1 MCNKKLNENNLE
13 PKFVSNLEQI
23 RLSCGDWALV
33 EQNQA
38 DQENPTTVT
47 IHCSVSKTW
56 SNLIRVCKQRGGRS
70 WNKAKNGGLRKKF
83 FKKSNF
89 LTQPIKRNFL
99 NSLFEI
105 FLTFYFHFETC
116 FAERCWTELKYVH
129 QQTCALLLYLFST
142 NMNPDSH
149 PKIHISITQITI
161 TSNHCIDNV
170 LITMSW
176 YCLGW
181 AWIYWGEILFESCEA
196 VCVVEHGDGQDA
208 VADTVGKHSLGQRW
222 CSWIVNVD
230 CSNRKAI

>member
-89 LTQPIKRNFL
+89 LTQPIDINFL
-99 NSLFEI
+99 NSLFQI

-129 QQTCALLLYLFST
+129 QHTCALLLYLFST
-142 NMNPDSH
+142 NMNSHSH
-149 PKIHISITQITI
+149 PKIFNIQITVGLLWL
-161 TSNHCIDNV
+161 CLDNYE
-170 LITMSW
+170 L
-176 YCLGW
+176 
-181 AWIYWGEILFESCEA
+181 ILFGLSLNILRWNTVWKLWSC
-196 VCVVEHGDGQDA
+196 VCSGAWWWAGCCSR
-208 VADTVGKHSLGQRW
+208 HSW
-222 CSWIVNVD
+222 KTFSWSEMMQLD
-230 CSNRKAI
+230 SQCWL